1 MSKRIS
7 LDVWIVET
15 YGDDPHAP
23 TIGTARRWA
32 RDGKISPTPEK
43 HGRSY
48 FVVPEARYTD
58 RPRRLLDRIRADEAK
73 AHAR

>member
-7 LDVWIVET
+7 LDTWLEQT
-15 YGDDPHAP
+15 YGEDAP
-23 TIGTARRWA
+23 GIQTARRWC
-32 RDGKISPTPEK
+32 RDGKIHPAPEK

-58 RPRRLLDRIRADEAK
+58 RPRRLLERIRADEEK
-73 AHAR
+73 ALAR